1 MKKIDFGKIMIKDID
16 GNEVAVDVRKGMNGN
31 GLGNVMYMN
40 GQDIIE
46 CETGAKIY
54 HSEGE
59 IELTD
64 EEVKAVRKFI
74 SGYPYITRHAIE
86 VLLD

>member
-1 MKKIDFGKIMIKDID
+1 MAKINFSKIVIKDID
-16 GNEVAVDVRKGMNGN
+16 GNEIAVDVRKGVN

-46 CETGAKIY
+46 CETGTKIY

-59 IELTD
+59 IELND
-64 EEVKAVRKFI
+64 DEVKAVRKFI

-86 VLLD
+86 VLLA